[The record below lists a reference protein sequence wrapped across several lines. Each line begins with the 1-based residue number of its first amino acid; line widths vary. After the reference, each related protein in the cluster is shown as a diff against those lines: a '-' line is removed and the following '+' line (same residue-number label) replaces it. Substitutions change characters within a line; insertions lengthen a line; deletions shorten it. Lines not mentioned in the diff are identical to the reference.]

1 MQVPVEDIVVKK
13 RIRRD
18 LGDIA
23 SLAESMKRLGQLSPV
38 VISKKNIL
46 VAGGRRLEAA
56 KQLGWRTINA
66 VVADVSDPLAA
77 LEMEVEENIMRRD
90 FSPEETA
97 EASRRIHRL
106 RNPGFFRRLLRAIA
120 GFFKGLFGRFTA

>member
-18 LGDIA
+18 FGDIS
-23 SLAESMKRLGQLSPV
+23 SLAESMKRLGQLNPI
-38 VISKKNIL
+38 VINRKNIL
-46 VAGGRRLEAA
+46 IAGGRRLEAA
-56 KQLGWRTINA
+56 RHLGWRTVNA
-66 VVADVSDPLAA
+66 VVADVSDPLVT

-97 EASRRIHRL
+97 EASRRIYRL
-106 RNPGFFRRLLRAIA
+106 RNPGFFRRMLRAIA
-120 GFFKGLFGRFTA
+120 GFFKRSFGIKG